1 MYKTPNYDHEQL
13 SFIGFNSTC
22 GLQLDPQNE
31 WIVIAGKLPWRAWE
45 TLYAAM
51 FPAETGNVLYYGQD
65 DYDRMKPYKL
75 LFSLVLAG
83 WFDLLVL
90 RPPFPIPGNTRQ
102 YQAIPGNAY

>member
-51 FPAETGNVLYYGQD
+51 FPVETGNVAKPCRMVMRSLIIQQHMGFT
-65 DYDRMKPYKL
+65 DRVLVDQLRQNPYV
-75 LFSLVLAG
+75 S
-83 WFDLLVL
+83 
-90 RPPFPIPGNTRQ
+90 PHP
-102 YQAIPGNAY
+102 